1 MMVLTKTVLV
11 SSASVSFA
19 ERSIMGRGLF
29 NSYNNSEILELGEM
43 SQ

>member
-19 ERSIMGRGLF
+19 ERSITGRRLF

-43 SQ
+43 S

>member
-19 ERSIMGRGLF
+19 ERSIMGGDYSTVITIVKF
-29 NSYNNSEILELGEM
+29 
-43 SQ
+43 

>member
-11 SSASVSFA
+11 SSASVSCA
-19 ERSIMGRGLF
+19 ERSKRGRKLF
-29 NSYNNSEILELGEM
+29 DSYNNSENLKLGEM